1 MSLDKLKKFILQID
15 SYKPKNSESL
25 RDEDFRQDY
34 NKYGAHRNDY
44 HGSSNDRGEMNNT
57 RNNGRDGRDRPYLD

>member
-1 MSLDKLKKFILQID
+1 MSLDKLKKFILQMD

-44 HGSSNDRGEMNNT
+44 HGSSDDGGKMNNNK
-57 RNNGRDGRDRPYLD
+57 R